1 MNEAARKDVWCTFEA
16 VIIFVSTVTTATVP
30 SADAEAKCPTHRER
44 PKL

>member
-1 MNEAARKDVWCTFEA
+1 MKQRERMFGGTFEA

-30 SADAEAKCPTHRER
+30 SADADAKCPTHRER